1 MKAYLTM
8 LRRDGKRLEPD
19 QLTQPPRLVSL
30 TLSAKQGFRYLKA
43 VCCFGGSTL
52 GELWEPT
59 LSRLGNA
66 EFTLHGFERN
76 GEAGLVQE
84 WKLTLH
90 VVASLSGGNR

>member
-1 MKAYLTM
+1 MKAYLTT
-8 LRRDGKRLEPD
+8 LRRDGKRLQPE
-19 QLTQPPRLVSL
+19 QLAQPPRLVSL
-30 TLSAKQGFRYLKA
+30 TLSAKQGFRHLKA

-59 LSRLGNA
+59 LSHLGDA
-66 EFTLHGFERN
+66 EFTLQGFERV

-90 VVASLSGGNR
+90 VVPPLAGGNR